1 VRRRHKARRWVLQI
15 LYAWDVR
22 NGDGDLREEA
32 WRFFERRHIA
42 SETRGYAE
50 RVIEAIAG
58 SLGEID
64 DLIDEGTEGWGRER
78 LAVVDRNVLRIALA
92 EFLHLDDVPWKV
104 SIDEAIQLAGRY
116 GGTDSPR
123 FVNGVLDA
131 LARKLR
137 LVPS

>member
-1 VRRRHKARRWVLQI
+1 VLQI

-32 WRFFERRHIA
+32 RGFFERRHIA

>member
-1 VRRRHKARRWVLQI
+1 MRRRHKARRWVLQI
-15 LYAWDVR
+15 LYAWDLR

-32 WRFFERRHIA
+32 RRFFERRHIA
-42 SETRGYAE
+42 PETRGYAE
-50 RVIEAIAG
+50 RVIDAIAR

-104 SIDEAIQLAGRY
+104 SIDEAVQLAGRY

-131 LARKLR
+131 LARKLH

>member
-1 VRRRHKARRWVLQI
+1 MLQI

-32 WRFFERRHIA
+32 RGFFERRHIA